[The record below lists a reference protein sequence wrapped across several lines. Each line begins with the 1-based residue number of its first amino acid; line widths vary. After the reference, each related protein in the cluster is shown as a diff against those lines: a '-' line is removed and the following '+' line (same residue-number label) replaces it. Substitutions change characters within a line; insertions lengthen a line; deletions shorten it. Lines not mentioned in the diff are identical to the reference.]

1 MTIVRGRLE
10 PNQHI
15 HTDVIVRFVEHHNPE
30 AKLKFY
36 AEDFLR
42 FGDMYKVNW
51 LGLFAIAYHM
61 TNRDPF
67 WIGVKTPGYELSGGT
82 MSRYARLAQSVSEQ
96 YKFGEHFVERDI
108 TLGNVTVKGKDIED
122 VIQAVVEFAKLPPK
136 QKERFPPDGRVVM
149 PEKPKPVEEKK
160 PEPVSKSVPIWWRL
174 ARKPIE
180 FVLGAI
186 LGSLLG
192 QVPEVKKYAE
202 EIIAMVLALVEHI
215 IF

>member
-1 MTIVRGRLE
+1 MTTVRGRLE

-15 HTDVIVRFVEHHNPE
+15 HTDVIVRFVQHNNPE

-61 TNRDPF
+61 TNGDPF
-67 WIGVKTPGYELSGGT
+67 WIGVRTPGYEVSGGT

-96 YKFGEHFVERDI
+96 YKFGEHFVKRDI

-136 QKERFPPDGRVVM
+136 QREKFPPDGRVVM
-149 PEKPKPVEEKK
+149 PEPVKPVEEKK
-160 PEPVSKSVPIWWRL
+160 PKTGKRTPFWWRL

-186 LGSLLG
+186 LGGLLG

-202 EIIAMVLALVEHI
+202 EIIAMVLALVEQF